1 MIDPNK
7 NWNNLSEEDKEKVY
21 NSYMG
26 IHNPKLKEDIENLFG
41 KENIES
47 YDNKRTHN
55 RTD

>member
-26 IHNPKLKEDIENLFG
+26 IHNTKLKEYIENLYG
-41 KENIES
+41 KENIKS
-47 YDNKRTHN
+47 SLF
-55 RTD
+55 